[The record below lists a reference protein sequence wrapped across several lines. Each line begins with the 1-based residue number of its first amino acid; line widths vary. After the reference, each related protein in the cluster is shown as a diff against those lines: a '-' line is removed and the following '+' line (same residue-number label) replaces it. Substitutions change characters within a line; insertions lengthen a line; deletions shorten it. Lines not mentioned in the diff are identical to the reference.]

1 MAELNC
7 WPIPLLLVVGLA
19 SGCALS
25 PHQRDATAR
34 FALAS
39 QDIGDFAAREFTH
52 LRAATIDMNVTNVAI
67 GGTADKS
74 NLDEALDVDRVVA
87 RVKAAR
93 ALTSY
98 GTLLWALVS
107 ETQEEEL
114 KKASDDFVNSV
125 RSVSGHRIGDSQLQ
139 ALGQL
144 VQQIGA
150 LWVEARKADAV
161 KRIVPAVAP
170 DVDALCDLL
179 IADFSETSLHVG
191 QGFDATITRLR
202 VDADIAL
209 ADPSTRYADRLVAMR
224 GQKQAEE
231 AGAHL
236 HVISRPAVTTLQSLK
251 LANAELD
258 KAIRDDSLSVAE
270 IQAVGMQI
278 KSLKTAL
285 EVVTGKP

>member
-1 MAELNC
+1 MSRFKVWAVLG
-7 WPIPLLLVVGLA
+7 LVPVALA

-25 PHQRDATAR
+25 SHQREATAR
-34 FALAS
+34 FAVAS
-39 QDIGDFAAREFTH
+39 RDVGDFAAREFTH
-52 LRAATIDMNVTNVAI
+52 MRAATIEMNVTNVAI
-67 GGTADKS
+67 GGTADKA

-98 GTLLWALVS
+98 GALLWALVS

-114 KKASDDFVNSV
+114 KRASDDFVDSV
-125 RSVSGHRIGDSQLQ
+125 SSVSGHRIGDSQLQ
-139 ALGQL
+139 GLGQF
-144 VQQIGA
+144 VQRIGA
-150 LWVEARKADAV
+150 IWVEARKAEAV

-179 IADFSETSLHVG
+179 IADLSEASLHLG

-231 AGAHL
+231 ASARL
-236 HVISRPAVTTLQSLK
+236 RIVSSQAVTTLQSLK

>member
-1 MAELNC
+1 LNC
-7 WPIPLLLVVGLA
+7 WPIPLLFLALLA

-25 PHQRDATAR
+25 PDQREAAAR
-34 FALAS
+34 FAMAS
-39 QDIGDFAAREFTH
+39 RDVGEFAAREFTH
-52 LRAATIDMNVTNVAI
+52 LRTATIDMNVTSVAI

-107 ETQEEEL
+107 ETQEAEL
-114 KKASDDFVNSV
+114 KRASDDFVDSV

-139 ALGQL
+139 GLGQL
-144 VQQIGA
+144 VQRIGA
-150 LWVEARKADAV
+150 LWVEARKSEAV

-170 DVDALCDLL
+170 DVDALCELL
-179 IADFSETSLHVG
+179 IADFSEDSLHVG

-224 GQKQAEE
+224 GQKQAE
-231 AGAHL
+231 AASAHL
-236 HVISRPAVTTLQSLK
+236 HVISGQAVTTLQALK
-251 LANAELD
+251 SANAELD

-270 IQAVGMQI
+270 IQAVGVQI